1 MAGLGFRKPL
11 AMKKLSARIALLSLS
26 LLSVPAAG
34 PAPEGTPAGSP
45 MTTAARAFLATL
57 RPDLRAQ
64 ALLPSDDPDRGNWRY
79 VPGRRRGVNLKEMN
93 SSERAAARSLLKAGS
108 SARGYEKA
116 AGVIEL
122 EGILRELET
131 FGWFRDPELYWF
143 TIFGTPSDSA
153 SWGWRFEGH
162 HVSLNFAS
170 TRGEIVLS
178 TPAFLG
184 ANPARVPSGPRA
196 GWRLLPAEEDLA
208 RRLLGSLT
216 RGKRARALLSENA
229 PRDIVM
235 GPGRRMPPQPA
246 GLPAS
251 ELNASQRETL
261 LSLVAEYVRNARP
274 EIADARWKKIEAA
287 GVEKIRFAWA
297 GSAAVGSGHYYRLQG
312 PTFLIEYDNTQNDAN
327 HVHSVWHD
335 LGNGAATD
343 LLRRHY
349 KEEPHHATAS
359 SSGGPR
365 RKVRRPYAA
374 AFGFLRGI

>member
-1 MAGLGFRKPL
+1 MRKLPAL
-11 AMKKLSARIALLSLS
+11 IALLSLS

-34 PAPEGTPAGSP
+34 PAPDVTSAGST
-45 MTTAARAFLATL
+45 MTTAARAFLAKL

-64 ALLPSDDPDRGNWRY
+64 ALLPLDDPDRANWRY

-93 SSERAAARSLLKAGS
+93 ASERAAAHLLLRAGS

-131 FGWFRDPELYWF
+131 FGWFRDPELYWL
-143 TIFGTPSDSA
+143 TIFGAPSDGA

-170 TRGEIVLS
+170 TRSEIVLS

-196 GWRLLPAEEDLA
+196 GWRLLPTEEDLA
-208 RRLLGSLT
+208 RRLLASLAP
-216 RGKRARALLSENA
+216 GQRARALLSEGA
-229 PRDIVM
+229 PADIVM
-235 GPGRRMPPQPA
+235 GPGRRIPPQPA

-261 LSLVAEYVRNARP
+261 LSLVAEYVRNARA

-297 GSAAVGSGHYYRLQG
+297 GSAALGSGHYYRLQG
-312 PTFLIEYDNTQNDAN
+312 PTFLIEYDNTQDRAN
-327 HVHSVWHD
+327 HVHSVWRD
-335 LGNGAATD
+335 LPADSGAD

-349 KEEPHHATAS
+349 EESPHHA
-359 SSGGPR
+359 
-365 RKVRRPYAA
+365 AA
-374 AFGFLRGI
+374 RWSVSPPE

>member
-1 MAGLGFRKPL
+1 
-11 AMKKLSARIALLSLS
+11 LL
-26 LLSVPAAG
+26 
-34 PAPEGTPAGSP
+34 
-45 MTTAARAFLATL
+45 L
-57 RPDLRAQ
+57 R
-64 ALLPSDDPDRGNWRY
+64 
-79 VPGRRRGVNLKEMN
+79 
-93 SSERAAARSLLKAGS
+93 AGS

-116 AGVIEL
+116 TGVIEL

-131 FGWFRDPELYWF
+131 FGWFRDPELYWL
-143 TIFGTPSDSA
+143 TIFGAPSDGA

-170 TRGEIVLS
+170 TRSEIVLS

-196 GWRLLPAEEDLA
+196 GWRLLPTEEDLA
-208 RRLLGSLT
+208 RRLLASLAP
-216 RGKRARALLSENA
+216 GQRARALLSEGA
-229 PRDIVM
+229 PADIVM

-261 LSLVAEYVRNARP
+261 LSLVAEYVRNARA

-297 GSAAVGSGHYYRLQG
+297 GSAALGSGHYYRLQG
-312 PTFLIEYDNTQNDAN
+312 PTFLIEYDNTQDRAN
-327 HVHSVWHD
+327 HVHSVWRD
-335 LGNGAATD
+335 LPADSGAD

-349 KEEPHHATAS
+349 EESPHHA
-359 SSGGPR
+359 
-365 RKVRRPYAA
+365 AA
-374 AFGFLRGI
+374 RWSVSPPE